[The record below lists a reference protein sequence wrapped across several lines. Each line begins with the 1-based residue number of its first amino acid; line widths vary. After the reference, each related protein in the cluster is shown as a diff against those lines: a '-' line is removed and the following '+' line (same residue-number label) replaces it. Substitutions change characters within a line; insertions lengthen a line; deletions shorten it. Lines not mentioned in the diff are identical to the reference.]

1 MSGLSYDGNFAFSSS
16 KRYSSCEMPK
26 NTASR
31 PKLKAKLS
39 HAQRR
44 VKKVTRAANKSRR
57 SAKNQ

>member
-1 MSGLSYDGNFAFSSS
+1 
-16 KRYSSCEMPK
+16 MPK
-26 NTASR
+26 KTASR

-57 SAKNQ
+57 TAKTQ